1 MGGEVEEGWAR
12 RGGQG
17 RGQTSGPRARSCQRL
32 QAGTLPRRDADASGS
47 GLGRARRTHGGDEVV
62 EEERRWLS
70 RTAIASPFAMVGRSP
85 SPLLTRIATA
95 TGALVCAHSAR
106 RQCADQR
113 SGACARTCERARA
126 RVLMCTPHPCPRR
139 ERAPPSTSLA
149 ANGRVD
155 RSASARPGRRPRPSE
170 SSARTAMPSATR
182 TFPWHVRHLV
192 AASRIGPRAIQ
203 PGGAPGAAAS
213 GRAPPASAH
222 PRTGVRSPPTR
233 RQHGLAG
240 SSHLAGGGRVM
251 RSPAEPGG
259 AKQEARNPPRETS

>member
-1 MGGEVEEGWAR
+1 MA
-12 RGGQG
+12 
-17 RGQTSGPRARSCQRL
+17 
-32 QAGTLPRRDADASGS
+32 
-47 GLGRARRTHGGDEVV
+47 

-85 SPLLTRIATA
+85 SPLLMRIATA
-95 TGALVCAHSAR
+95 TGALVCVPSAR

-139 ERAPPSTSLA
+139 ERAAPSTSLA
-149 ANGRVD
+149 ANGRID

-170 SSARTAMPSATR
+170 SSARPAMPPPTR
-182 TFPWHVRHLV
+182 TFPWHVRHSV
-192 AASRIGPRAIQ
+192 AASRTGPRAIQ
-203 PGGAPGAAAS
+203 PGGAPGAAAC
-213 GRAPPASAH
+213 GHAPPASTH

-240 SSHLAGGGRVM
+240 STRRAGGGRVM

-259 AKQEARNPPRETS
+259 AKQEAHSRAEIPPTGDFIAPTHEINPNT

>member
-1 MGGEVEEGWAR
+1 M
-12 RGGQG
+12 
-17 RGQTSGPRARSCQRL
+17 
-32 QAGTLPRRDADASGS
+32 
-47 GLGRARRTHGGDEVV
+47 V

-139 ERAPPSTSLA
+139 ERAAPSTSLA

-155 RSASARPGRRPRPSE
+155 RSASARPGRRSRPSE
-170 SSARTAMPSATR
+170 SSARPAMPSATR
-182 TFPWHVRHLV
+182 TFPWHVRHSV

-203 PGGAPGAAAS
+203 AGGRTRCGRVRPRPSSQRPPSHRRTLAAHPSAGWPCRQHSPCPRGARDAFP
-213 GRAPPASAH
+213 GRA
-222 PRTGVRSPPTR
+222 RWRQTR
-233 RQHGLAG
+233 GALACGDTPHGRLH
-240 SSHLAGGGRVM
+240 SSNA
-251 RSPAEPGG
+251 
-259 AKQEARNPPRETS
+259 